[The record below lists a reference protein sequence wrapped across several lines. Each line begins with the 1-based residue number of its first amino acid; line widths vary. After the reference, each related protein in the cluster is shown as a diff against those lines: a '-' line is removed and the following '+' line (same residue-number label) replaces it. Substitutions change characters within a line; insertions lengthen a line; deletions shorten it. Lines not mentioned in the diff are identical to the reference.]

1 MGVKKRDENVM
12 SKFVLKLS
20 KEDIGTLLLGGEVNV
35 NYELSNVTVKLNEH
49 TSISELEGEKDD
61 QN

>member
-1 MGVKKRDENVM
+1 MEVKNERLM

-35 NYELSNVTVKLNEH
+35 NYELSNVTVKLTEY
-49 TSISELEGEKDD
+49 TSTSELEGDKDD